1 MYIWYKVE
9 TMDKMWVVCN
19 SSFIF
24 WQMIS
29 FLCIFLYFRNKSP
42 LILQNTNLKDFV
54 DYSQI
59 AFIVQ

>member
-1 MYIWYKVE
+1 
-9 TMDKMWVVCN
+9 MDKMWVVCN

-24 WQMIS
+24 WPMIS
-29 FLCIFLYFRNKSP
+29 FLCIFLYFWNKSP